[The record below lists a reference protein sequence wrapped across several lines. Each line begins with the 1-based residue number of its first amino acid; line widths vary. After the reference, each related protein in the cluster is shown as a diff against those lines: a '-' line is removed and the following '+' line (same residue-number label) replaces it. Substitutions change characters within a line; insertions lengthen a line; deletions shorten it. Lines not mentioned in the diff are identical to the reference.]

1 MRVCVCACISICSSV
16 HQFISSS
23 IHQSINLS
31 IHRSINLSIDP
42 SINRSI
48 FQSIYQSSG
57 QSVNPSIHSSIYQ
70 CIYSFICISLYLF
83 RENMMNML
91 MANVQ
96 QGIRK
101 HSKANE
107 SLPSG
112 HSSFHCISC
121 SKSPGSSICK
131 PEMLV
136 EGLITSF
143 VTTTWAGRR
152 DAGGWGVGTFQKEM
166 RSCTAGTKQLKTS
179 VPNSSQ
185 SYASDY
191 MMTICIKLHQHSTYN
206 KDQQSSW
213 PLESIVQPPE
223 SESKQPS
230 VRIIP
235 F

>member
-1 MRVCVCACISICSSV
+1 MFILYIHARVCVCACISICSSV

-23 IHQSINLS
+23 VHQSINLS
-31 IHRSINLSIDP
+31 IHRSINLSIDR

-48 FQSIYQSSG
+48 FQSVHQSSG
-57 QSVNPSIHSSIYQ
+57 QSVNPSIHSSTYQ

-112 HSSFHCISC
+112 HSTFHCISC

-136 EGLITSF
+136 K
-143 VTTTWAGRR
+143 V
-152 DAGGWGVGTFQKEM
+152 
-166 RSCTAGTKQLKTS
+166 
-179 VPNSSQ
+179 
-185 SYASDY
+185 
-191 MMTICIKLHQHSTYN
+191 
-206 KDQQSSW
+206 
-213 PLESIVQPPE
+213 
-223 SESKQPS
+223 
-230 VRIIP
+230 
-235 F
+235 